1 MFRAIETCLTA
12 LRVRYA
18 EPHRAYHTQAHV
30 DAMLASLQEL
40 GETIVHPAAVEL
52 AIWYH
57 DAVYDPAAA
66 DNEARSADL
75 LRAELDNLAAP
86 VLLDHAELLVSAPG
100 GKSFS
105 YRSPIRAMA
114 TSVARCRSVRDR
126 SPSPM
131 TRLKRL
137 MSASTSARQL

>member
-30 DAMLASLQEL
+30 DAMLAGLQEL
-40 GETIVHPAAVEL
+40 GEMIVHPAAVEL

-75 LRAELDNLAAP
+75 LRAELDNLAALFCWITP
-86 VLLDHAELLVSAPG
+86 NCWYPHLAERV
-100 GKSFS
+100 
-105 YRSPIRAMA
+105 SPIGHPSGQWRPRSLDAD
-114 TSVARCRSVRDR
+114 RCAIAAHHR
-126 SPSPM
+126 
-131 TRLKRL
+131 
-137 MSASTSARQL
+137 